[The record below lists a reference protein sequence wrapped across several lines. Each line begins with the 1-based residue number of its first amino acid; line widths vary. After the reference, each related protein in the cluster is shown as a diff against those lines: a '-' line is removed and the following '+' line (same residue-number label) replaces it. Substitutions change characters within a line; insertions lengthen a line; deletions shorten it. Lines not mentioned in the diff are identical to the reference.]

1 MTRPREHASL
11 ITQSDAETGT
21 ATEGKMWSAERVLQS
36 VVANSS
42 SGIIVEDDGSP
53 LTTDVIKLD
62 FSGFIVTEPVTDE
75 IKITTIDL
83 DEKSYNRPGLLAIF
97 TGISRYYPSRDIS
110 IESTRANVGVP
121 STSRDILINIK
132 KNGTAVISN
141 LTIAQ
146 TTHLSSV
153 DTTVINLTTEDYLTV
168 DITQIGSNLAGQDL
182 LINFKYT

>member
-1 MTRPREHASL
+1 MTRPREHADL
-11 ITQSDAETGT
+11 ISQSEAEAGT

-53 LTTDVIKLD
+53 LTTNVIKLD
-62 FSGFIVTEPVTDE
+62 FSGFVVTEPATDE
-75 IKITTIDL
+75 IKITALT
-83 DEKSYNRPGLLAIF
+83 DEKSYNRPGTLAIF
-97 TGISRYYPSRDIS
+97 TGISRYYPSRAIS

-132 KNGTAVISN
+132 KNGAVVISN
-141 LTIAQ
+141 ITIAQ
-146 TTHLSSV
+146 TTYLSST
-153 DTTVINLTTEDYLTV
+153 DTTVINLTTSDYLTV
-168 DITQIGSNLAGQDL
+168 DITQIGSNAPGQDL